1 MKDPLLIWSELEAD
15 TSYTSGYVRLR
26 IEPDAC
32 CDLFL
37 AVRKPEN
44 SRSLLLEVN
53 AQAFP
58 PDTEYP
64 QSDGFQVILSTIKP
78 GPNGQIRIILQLSN
92 ERYSDVFSVLAG
104 DIVTHVTAQ
113 HDQKAAI
120 AEFISRLVRWQA
132 FFRKHPEGLGEEAQ
146 KGLYGELWFLRT
158 IVIPSIGEGEAVR
171 AWVGPTKTNQDFQFD
186 KCAIE
191 VKTTSG
197 INQPISITNIR
208 QLDDAGIDSLIL
220 LHILLDVRLGGVQSL
235 NELVEEIRTFL
246 HATNT
251 SAAVLFDERLVDV
264 GYLDIHQSKYMDP
277 KYAIRDYE
285 FFLVIS
291 GFPRIL
297 ERDLMQGIGDVHY
310 SIAAASCMPFKVSE
324 KEAVKRM
331 LGGS

>member
-26 IEPDAC
+26 IEPDTC

-37 AVRKPEN
+37 AVSKPEN

-53 AQAFP
+53 AQAIP
-58 PDTEYP
+58 PDIEYP

-78 GPNGQIRIILQLSN
+78 GPDGQIRIILQLSN

-104 DIVTHVTAQ
+104 DIVAHVAAQ

-120 AEFISRLVRWQA
+120 AEFISRLVRWQT

-158 IVIPSIGEGEAVR
+158 IVIPSIGDGEAVR
-171 AWVGPTKTNQDFQFD
+171 AWVGPTKANQDFQFD

-191 VKTTSG
+191 IKTTSG

-220 LHILLDVRLGGVQSL
+220 LRISLDVRLGGVQSL
-235 NELVEEIRTFL
+235 NELVEEIRTLL
-246 HATNT
+246 HATDAI
-251 SAAVLFDERLVDV
+251 AAMLFDERLLDV
-264 GYLDIHQSKYMDP
+264 GYLDIHQSKYMGL
-277 KYAIRDYE
+277 KYTIRNYE
-285 FFLVIS
+285 FFQVIS

-297 ERDLMQGIGDVHY
+297 EQDLMPGIADVRY
-310 SIAAASCMPFKVSE
+310 SIAVASCMPFKVS
-324 KEAVKRM
+324 KEEVLKRM
-331 LGGS
+331 VGGG